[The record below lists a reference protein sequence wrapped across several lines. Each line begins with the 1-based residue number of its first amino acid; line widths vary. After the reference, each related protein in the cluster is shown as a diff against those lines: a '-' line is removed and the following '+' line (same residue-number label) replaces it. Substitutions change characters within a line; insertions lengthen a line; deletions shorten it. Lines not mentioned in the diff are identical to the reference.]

1 MMGKAWRLEWDA
13 AGYIVS
19 IVRKLKETDAGGSG
33 HCLHFIQSRTP
44 AHRMALPTLKMG
56 LPSLASL
63 V

>member
-1 MMGKAWRLEWDA
+1 MAVG